1 MILNILYTLIYYLS
15 GEVVI
20 QTGSCHYSLRSCC
33 LPAHRFHSDWHFL
46 VSSQQKIKKRA
57 DREDLALYSDSI
69 LHSLIQKH
77 FDKTKMCGEY
87 IAVATCDY
95 ACFETGM
102 FLKQ

>member
-1 MILNILYTLIYYLS
+1 MILNILYTLIHYLS